1 MYSPKIKPELVK
13 QLYRLKH
20 SNENKTPMTTMVNEA
35 VELYLK
41 TLKGGEE
48 IENQLRPDKAGNQN
62 ICGNN

>member
-1 MYSPKIKPELVK
+1 MYSPKISEENVK
-13 QLYRLKH
+13 RLYRLKQTITP
-20 SNENKTPMTTMVNEA
+20 KKPMTELVNEA